1 MTLVQNLEFRE
12 KVLGL
17 LAKLYQELP
26 EPDYIAIAQC
36 LVYLND
42 PASCAQMLVTLVKEN
57 TQTSLLT
64 AYQIAFDLED
74 TSTQDFL
81 QKVLGDLPAG
91 PTEALPAA
99 ASSSSAEAM
108 ETDEKK
114 EEKPLAA
121 AAEGGFE
128 DQFGKIRTILSG
140 DLSIKLYL
148 EFLFR
153 KNKTDM
159 LILKN
164 TKVGRGNRF
173 NTK

>member
-1 MTLVQNLEFRE
+1 MTLVQNLEFRN

-17 LAKLYQELP
+17 LVKLYQELP
-26 EPDYIAIAQC
+26 EPDYIAVAQC

-42 PASCAQMLVTLVKEN
+42 DAACAEMLNTLVREN

-74 TSTQDFL
+74 TATQDFL
-81 QKVLGDLPAG
+81 QKLLGGLPAG
-91 PTEALPAA
+91 PSEALPSAA
-99 ASSSSAEAM
+99 AATSADAM

-114 EEKPLAA
+114 EDVKAGDEAFA
-121 AAEGGFE
+121 

-153 KNKTDM
+153 TNKTDM
-159 LILKN
+159 LIIKN
-164 TKVGRGNRF
+164 TKVSLM
-173 NTK
+173 